1 MGRELGTGVHRVMKG
16 PASTL
21 FGIFSDTN
29 RFDRISG
36 VTPST
41 YTFELLDPK
50 DPTSRTRIGHAQ
62 QGPIPL
68 HFAEEGEYWCDTFL
82 RGERQFRGG
91 FSRLFRRAFLEV
103 TCKPRGDRETDVS
116 LRVGFEPRWFGWLLL
131 PYFLFVNALV
141 LRRYLRSVEQVLA
154 TPAMTAPVDQPPAVQ
169 ARYLLG
175 AYYGDQTRA
184 SGRRT
189 RVSPAF
195 EERVERFK
203 ASPVDG
209 ALRDKVIGLARD
221 APDEAVLQ
229 IHPLEL
235 ATRWQADGRELIRTF
250 LHATR
255 AGLFDLEWQID
266 CPGCRVGVDA
276 MPRLDQLR
284 GRIHCDE
291 CDVSFDVDFDTHV
304 HATFTVNPAVREV
317 RRVVYCATSPYF
329 RPHVHGYA
337 RIECGETR
345 KLGPLPDGDVLVRAR
360 GTGRSL
366 TIPRGTSGGIAIEYT
381 EDGFRVTTDEV
392 HDRMLWVTNRSIRPI
407 RMQVERAGWASPRA
421 RGSLIMT
428 IPGFVDLF
436 GTDAPAAGLAME
448 VGRIAVLFTDLV
460 GSVEL
465 YNRVGDAKAFA
476 VVQQHWRDVAK
487 IVMDRRGS
495 VIKTLGDGVFAAFV
509 DLDDAIVAALD
520 IMAAAER
527 LSKQHALAFAIRA
540 GCHEGPCFIV
550 RANERV
556 DLFGSTVNLAAHS
569 RRSAAASSSRCS
581 GRSPRPAASRWSPQA
596 TTSRRRARRSRGCPA
611 RSSSRSSRASHPPSC
626 RVSPVIAPTRSGCR
640 RFASLEPRR
649 RSRRQR
655 GSGTRPRYA
664 RCKR

>member
-1 MGRELGTGVHRVMKG
+1 
-16 PASTL
+16 
-21 FGIFSDTN
+21 
-29 RFDRISG
+29 
-36 VTPST
+36 
-41 YTFELLDPK
+41 
-50 DPTSRTRIGHAQ
+50 
-62 QGPIPL
+62 
-68 HFAEEGEYWCDTFL
+68 
-82 RGERQFRGG
+82 
-91 FSRLFRRAFLEV
+91 
-103 TCKPRGDRETDVS
+103 
-116 LRVGFEPRWFGWLLL
+116 
-131 PYFLFVNALV
+131 
-141 LRRYLRSVEQVLA
+141 
-154 TPAMTAPVDQPPAVQ
+154 
-169 ARYLLG
+169 
-175 AYYGDQTRA
+175 
-184 SGRRT
+184 
-189 RVSPAF
+189 
-195 EERVERFK
+195 
-203 ASPVDG
+203 
-209 ALRDKVIGLARD
+209 
-221 APDEAVLQ
+221 
-229 IHPLEL
+229 
-235 ATRWQADGRELIRTF
+235 
-250 LHATR
+250 
-255 AGLFDLEWQID
+255 
-266 CPGCRVGVDA
+266 

-329 RPHVHGYA
+329 RPHVHGHA

-366 TIPRGTSGGIAIEYT
+366 TIPRGTSGGSAIEYT

-556 DLFGSTVNLAAHS
+556 DLFGSTVNLAA
-569 RRSAAASSSRCS
+569 RLSSVS
-581 GRSPRPAASRWSPQA
+581 GGQQLALLGTLAE
-596 TTSRRRARRSRGCPA
+596 
-611 RSSSRSSRASHPPSC
+611 
-626 RVSPVIAPTRSGCR
+626 TRSE
-640 RFASLEPRR
+640 SLVAAGHDVEKTSSAIKGLPGEVFIAIVTRKPSAELPRL
-649 RSRRQR
+649 
-655 GSGTRPRYA
+655 TRHRTDPVGLPALRKPGA
-664 RCKR
+664 